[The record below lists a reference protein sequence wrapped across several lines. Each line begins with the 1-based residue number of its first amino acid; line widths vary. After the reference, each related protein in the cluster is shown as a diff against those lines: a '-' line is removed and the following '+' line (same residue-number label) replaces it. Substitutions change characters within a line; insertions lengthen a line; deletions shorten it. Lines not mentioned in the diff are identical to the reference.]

1 LCEQSNNGYI
11 GLGCN
16 SDGTFSINYYQDQ
29 YCLSTSTGV
38 YDSLSNLNY
47 KLKTYKNCRGLDSVN
62 SANDLSSNLQYYAQS
77 CSNLDS
83 PVCSDDSAMQSRRSS
98 TSSGRRHS
106 TASAAHKSWTT
117 KVKYAMGGVL
127 LVASLI
133 MFTGILFTNRRRR
146 KALMQRKFR
155 QSRSGD
161 KSRRSRRSSSKSAR
175 SRSSKRSK
183 SRPRESK
190 DEGGVFT

>member
-1 LCEQSNNGYI
+1 MCEQSNNGYI

-16 SDGTFSINYYQDQ
+16 SDGTFSINYYQDE

-38 YDSLSNLNY
+38 YDTLSNLNY
-47 KLKTYKNCRGLDSVN
+47 KLKTYKSCRGLDSVN
-62 SANDLSSNLQYYAQS
+62 SADDLSSNLQYYAQS
-77 CSNLDS
+77 CSSLDS
-83 PVCSDDSAMQSRRSS
+83 PVCSDDSSMQSRRSS
-98 TSSGRRHS
+98 ASSSGRRHS
-106 TASAAHKSWTT
+106 SASAAHKSWTT

-175 SRSSKRSK
+175 SRSSTRSK
-183 SRPRESK
+183 SRPRES

>member
-1 LCEQSNNGYI
+1 M
-11 GLGCN
+11 
-16 SDGTFSINYYQDQ
+16 
-29 YCLSTSTGV
+29 
-38 YDSLSNLNY
+38 SNLNY
-47 KLKTYKNCRGLDSVN
+47 KLKTYKSCRGLDSVN
-62 SANDLSSNLQYYAQS
+62 SADDLSSNLQYYAQS
-77 CSNLDS
+77 CSSLDS
-83 PVCSDDSAMQSRRSS
+83 PVCSDDSSMQSRRSS
-98 TSSGRRHS
+98 ASSSGRRHS
-106 TASAAHKSWTT
+106 SASAAHKSWTT

-183 SRPRESK
+183 SRPRES